1 MRCLRRASGAKG
13 HSGSMRA
20 DLIMRPHFCASAAWK
35 RARTCGVVVRGSILH
50 FHHRTM
56 RLQSDPAP
64 ASRAPATFPR
74 PDAREILATGSGSG
88 SGSAGADFCL
98 APLLF
103 GNWRGH
109 GGRSGTGGRVGRPQS
124 HVAAA
129 RHDGAAGGGDG
140 GALALILAQLLVR
153 RLRWPPPRCRAAK
166 PVVGQRLHLCPDL
179 ARLVVRGLRHPAG
192 RGRSKR
198 LPATRLSG
206 HHRGGVTEAKQ
217 PPRKPGRF
225 NFFGWPAQR
234 DSNPRPAA

>member
-74 PDAREILATGSGSG
+74 PDAREIRHRLR
-88 SGSAGADFCL
+88 L
-98 APLLF
+98 RLR
-103 GNWRGH
+103 WRGLLPRSAAVRELAWAWW
-109 GGRSGTGGRVGRPQS
+109 RSGTGGRVGRPQS